1 MAKAH
6 IRNHVRRLREE
17 RGITQSDLARTSD
30 CTRQT
35 IIMLEQ
41 ERYVPSLS
49 LAFAV
54 TRSLGVALEE
64 VFEPEESTD
73 KTTAYRSQSRR

>member
-1 MAKAH
+1 MAKAQ

-17 RGITQSDLARTSD
+17 QGITQTDLALASG

-49 LAFAV
+49 LAFGVAQ
-54 TRSLGVALEE
+54 SLGVALEK
-64 VFEPEESTD
+64 VFEPE
-73 KTTAYRSQSRR
+73 

>member
-1 MAKAH
+1 MPKAR

-17 RGITQSDLARTSD
+17 AGMTQTELAHRCG

-49 LAFAV
+49 LAFEIA
-54 TRSLGVALEE
+54 TTLGASIDR
-64 VFEPEESTD
+64 VFQPEP
-73 KTTAYRSQSRR
+73 TTQ

>member
-1 MAKAH
+1 MAKARIANR
-6 IRNHVRRLREE
+6 IRELREAAE
-17 RGITQSDLARTSD
+17 MTQSQLAKLCG

-49 LAFAV
+49 LAFGIA
-54 TRSLGVALEE
+54 GVFDLRIDDI
-64 VFEPEESTD
+64 FKPG
-73 KTTAYRSQSRR
+73 

>member
-1 MAKAH
+1 MAKAQ

-17 RGITQSDLARTSD
+17 RGITQAALARASS

-49 LAFAV
+49 LAFAIA
-54 TRSLGVALEE
+54 RSLGVGVED
-64 VFEPEESTD
+64 VFEEGES
-73 KTTAYRSQSRR
+73 AE

>member
-1 MAKAH
+1 MAKAQ

-17 RGITQSDLARTSD
+17 RGITQSDLARTSG

-49 LAFAV
+49 LAFAI
-54 TRSLGVALEE
+54 TRSLGVSIEE
-64 VFEPEESTD
+64 VFEPEESPD
-73 KTTAYRSQSRR
+73 

>member
-1 MAKAH
+1 MPKAR
-6 IRNHVRRLREE
+6 IRNHVRQLREKRE
-17 RGITQSDLARTSD
+17 MTQTELARLCG

-49 LAFAV
+49 LAFEIAS
-54 TRSLGVALEE
+54 RLGVPIDQ
-64 VFEPEESTD
+64 VFQPAGED
-73 KTTAYRSQSRR
+73 D

>member
-1 MAKAH
+1 MAKAN

-17 RGITQSDLARTSD
+17 QGLTQTELARTSG

-54 TRSLGVALEE
+54 ARSLGAALEDI
-64 VFEPEESTD
+64 FEPED
-73 KTTAYRSQSRR
+73 

>member
-1 MAKAH
+1 MAKAKIH
-6 IRNHVRRLREE
+6 NHVRRLREE
-17 RGITQSDLARTSD
+17 RGITQTEFARRCG

-54 TRSLGVALEE
+54 ARSLELTLEE
-64 VFEPEESTD
+64 VFEPEV
-73 KTTAYRSQSRR
+73 